1 MRKEMVKA
9 LKKRDRE
16 RDRYLKAHTSTFGRL
31 NAENRWTAYERLII
45 GRYLDEGEVR
55 VLEGDAKVA
64 QAWINRDRGPKPKA
78 WHGTSWLN
86 EPPGMRFSPTP

>member
-1 MRKEMVKA
+1 
-9 LKKRDRE
+9 
-16 RDRYLKAHTSTFGRL
+16 
-31 NAENRWTAYERLII
+31 
-45 GRYLDEGEVR
+45 LDEGEVR